1 MIRAARAQ
9 YYGNPLY
16 PLQPTDKT
24 IEVLVHSGRKVSLL
38 PETITDLVQRYAGS
52 GPRYTSYPTAN
63 NFSGAYKPGHQ
74 VDALASITPQQDLSL
89 YLHLPFCNTI
99 CYYCAC
105 NKIVTANKKK
115 AETYLTYLQKEIALV
130 SNLIDGNQPVEQ
142 LHFGGGTP
150 TYMSDRQLETIMQS
164 LTDHFN
170 LSTSPERDFSIE
182 IDPRTVDPAR
192 IAHLASLGLNR
203 LSLGIQ
209 DFDPQV
215 QLAINRLQS
224 TGETTDI
231 VNAARSSGFESI
243 SVDLMYGLPLQSVR
257 HFEKTLEVV
266 CQIDPDRISLFNYA
280 HMPHLFK
287 TQRQIVDA
295 QLPSPSEK
303 LNLLSFSIRYLLD
316 AGYSYVGLDHFA
328 KPDDKLFAA
337 QQSGTMHRN
346 FQGYTTHRQCELIG
360 LGVSAISDIN
370 GSYSQNEKTLDA
382 YYTALDHSNLPV
394 AKGLVCSPDDS
405 LTRNVLTSLMC
416 NLKLNYTEFS
426 ESNDINFT
434 EHYEEELTQLKAFA
448 ENGLLKLSDEGIS
461 ITETGRL
468 LLRNIAAVFDV
479 YLPGKPAKSQFSQT
493 I

>member
-1 MIRAARAQ
+1 M
-9 YYGNPLY
+9 
-16 PLQPTDKT
+16 
-24 IEVLVHSGRKVSLL
+24 GREVSLL
-38 PETITDLVQRYAGS
+38 PETISELVQRYAGS

-63 NFSGAYKPGHQ
+63 NFSDAYKAGHQ
-74 VDALASITPQQDLSL
+74 VDALASITKEQALSL
-89 YLHLPFCNTI
+89 YLHIPFCNTI

-115 AETYLTYLQKEIALV
+115 ADTYLDYLQKEIALV
-130 SNLIDGNQPVEQ
+130 SNLVDGNQIVEQ

-150 TYMSDRQLETIMQS
+150 TYMSDEQLGSIMVC
-164 LTDHFN
+164 LGNNFN
-170 LSTSPERDFSIE
+170 LSNSPERDFSIE
-182 IDPRTVDPAR
+182 IDPRTVDPKR
-192 IAHLASLGLNR
+192 IEHLASLGLNR

-224 TGETTDI
+224 TRETTDI

-243 SVDLMYGLPLQSVR
+243 SVDLMYGLPLQSLNQ
-257 HFEKTLEVV
+257 FKKTLEEV
-266 CQIDPDRISLFNYA
+266 CRIDPDRISLFNYA

-295 QLPSPSEK
+295 ELPSPSEK
-303 LNLLSFSIRYLLD
+303 LKLLSFSIRYLLD

-337 QQSGTMHRN
+337 QESGTMHRN

-360 LGVSAISDIN
+360 LGVSSISDIN
-370 GSYSQNEKTLDA
+370 GSYSQNEKNLDA
-382 YYTALDHSNLPV
+382 YYEALDQSNLPV

-405 LTRNVLTSLMC
+405 ITRNVLTSLMC
-416 NLKLNYTEFS
+416 NLKLNYSDFS
-426 ESNDINFT
+426 KRNGVNFT
-434 EHYEEELTQLKAFA
+434 QHYEEELTELEEFA
-448 ENGLLKLSDEGIS
+448 RNGLLEINPEEIC

-479 YLPGKPAKSQFSQT
+479 YLPGKPSQSQFSQT